1 MRVLYDGWSLVHDPL
16 SPESLHLLAI
26 LDNLATGISPVLVF
40 PDRAPDWIDRFE
52 MHVLP
57 SADTA
62 WGRMGWQQF
71 RLPSLAR
78 DLGVKLLHL
87 TTPTAS
93 TWSRLP
99 TVFSPTGFGAGVGDW
114 TGIPHRPL
122 ESTHVLDRLRISSS
136 QGGLVRIN
144 RIIWPG
150 DLPDPGLA
158 APVSGLPPVLPRNFI
173 PDLRRLSNSVHAQ
186 PSADTPALDHLQLP
200 DDFILYHGPGGR
212 WQLELLVQ
220 AWIWCAAAVGGY
232 FPLLMIGLGESDSRI
247 VSELI
252 ELNDLK
258 DSVQILPQVTP
269 AMLPRIYQQSTA
281 VFHPAPA
288 SPWCGPIRFALAS
301 GKPLVAIGHP
311 LTAAITGPAAYLAGG
326 NDARA
331 LGAALVTVVV
341 DEHVA
346 GSLSAAA
353 RTRVQSWNEQQFGEQ
368 LTAIYRDVC
377 GLG

>member
-26 LDNLATGISPVLVF
+26 LGNLATGISPVLVF
-40 PDRAPDWIDRFE
+40 PDRAPDWIDRFD

-57 SADTA
+57 SANTA
-62 WGRMGWQQF
+62 WGRLGWQQF

-78 DLGVKLLHL
+78 QLDVQLLHL

-93 TWSRLP
+93 AWSRLP
-99 TVFSPTGFGAGVGDW
+99 TVFSPTGFGAGAADLA
-114 TGIPHRPL
+114 GIPHRPL

-136 QGGLVRIN
+136 QGGLVRVN
-144 RIIWPG
+144 RILWPG

-158 APVSGLPPVLPRNFI
+158 ALVSSLPPVLPRNFV
-173 PDLRRLSNSVHAQ
+173 PDLGQLSNSVPAKTHK
-186 PSADTPALDHLQLP
+186 DTPVLDPMQLS

-232 FPLLMIGLGESDSRI
+232 FSLLMIGLGESDSRI

-252 ELNDLK
+252 DLNDLE

-288 SPWCGPIRFALAS
+288 SPWCGPVRLALAS
-301 GKPLVAIGHP
+301 GNPLVAIEHP
-311 LTAAITGPAAYLAGG
+311 LTADITGPAAYLAEG

-331 LGAALVTVVV
+331 LGAALVTVIV

-353 RTRVQSWNEQQFGEQ
+353 RTRVEAWNEQQFGEQ
-368 LTAIYRDVC
+368 LTAIYLDVC